1 MEKLTNRENQIM
13 SLVSQG
19 YSINEIA
26 KILFINDKTVRTH
39 LRNSYDKLGCFD
51 LGKVE
56 TRVVGI
62 LNYLKLTG
70 VISADFK
77 IKQTFTGKE
86 NG

>member
-13 SLVSQG
+13 TLISQG

-26 KILFINDKTVRTH
+26 KILFLSPVTVRTH
-39 LRNSYDKLGCFD
+39 LNNSYGKLECSNFGRY
-51 LGKVE
+51 E

-70 VISADFK
+70 VISANFK
-77 IKQTFTGKE
+77 IKHVE
-86 NG
+86 L

>member
-1 MEKLTNRENQIM
+1 MENLTTRENQVM

-26 KILFINDKTVRTH
+26 KILFIDDKTVRSH
-39 LRNSYDKLGCFD
+39 LHNAYGKLECFD
-51 LGKVE
+51 LKRVE

-70 VISADFK
+70 VISANFK
-77 IKQTFTGKE
+77 IKS
-86 NG
+86 

>member
-1 MEKLTNRENQIM
+1 MKNLTTRENQVM

-26 KILFINDKTVRTH
+26 KILFLTPETVRTH
-39 LRNSYDKLGCFD
+39 LFNSYTKLECSNFGRY
-51 LGKVE
+51 E

-70 VISADFK
+70 VIF
-77 IKQTFTGKE
+77 GKFQNKE
-86 NG
+86 LGK